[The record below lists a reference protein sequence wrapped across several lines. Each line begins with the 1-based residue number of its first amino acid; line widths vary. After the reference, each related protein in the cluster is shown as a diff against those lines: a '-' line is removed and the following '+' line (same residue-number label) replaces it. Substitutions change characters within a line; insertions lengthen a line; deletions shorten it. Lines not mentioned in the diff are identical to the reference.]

1 MRGRVSFFLEG
12 GGVRGCAGWIVTEWG
27 TEASGRSDTAKAE
40 TNITDGELS
49 VY

>member
-1 MRGRVSFFLEG
+1 MG
-12 GGVRGCAGWIVTEWG
+12 GSLSWGRGCAGRIATDGEQKLL
-27 TEASGRSDTAKAE
+27 GRSDTAKAE